1 MKTSNRSRASLVRR
15 IGGGRRGEHLHALPQ
30 IGVGRL
36 WSEESVERLV
46 NVSWDLADLWGEER
60 KGRRGEHL
68 HAERLV
74 NVGWDV
80 ADHRLD
86 DSTRVEAP
94 CETAA
99 NVEERKVEAAGGA
112 HVEGLACA
120 PVGEERASW

>member
-74 NVGWDV
+74 NVGWDL

-86 DSTRVEAP
+86 DSSGHQWSSV
-94 CETAA
+94 
-99 NVEERKVEAAGGA
+99 VISGHQWSSGWD
-112 HVEGLACA
+112 LADH
-120 PVGEERASW
+120 